1 MRIHIVLGPD
11 AVEAYI
17 GDNAL
22 PQKAMFVA
30 ELMQTVADNEGIVVI
45 PGTVFQMLAM
55 RGKEERD
62 RLMHLVID
70 PDSIV
75 VVPPTRVTET
85 LEIAEIAE
93 LHGIVPGL
101 AHALVIARENGTGLA
116 TFDADKAAATGVIP
130 TEDIFG
136 I

>member
-1 MRIHIVLGPD
+1 VLGPD
-11 AVEAYI
+11 AVDAYL

-22 PQKAMFVA
+22 LQKAMLVA

-45 PGTVFQMLAM
+45 PGTVFHMLAM
-55 RGKEERD
+55 RGKEERE
-62 RLMHLVID
+62 RLAHLVID

-93 LHGIVPGL
+93 RHGIDPGL
-101 AHALVIARENGTGLA
+101 AHALVIARECRAGLA
-116 TFDADKAAATGVIP
+116 TFDAGKATVTGVIP
-130 TEDIFG
+130 TEDVFEI
-136 I
+136 